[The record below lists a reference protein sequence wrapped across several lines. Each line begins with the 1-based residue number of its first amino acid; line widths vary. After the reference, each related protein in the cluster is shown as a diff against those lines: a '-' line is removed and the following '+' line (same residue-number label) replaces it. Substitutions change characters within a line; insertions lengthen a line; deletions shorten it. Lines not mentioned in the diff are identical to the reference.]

1 MAEPGLRAFVCGQP
15 IAHSRSPMIHRHWL
29 SQYAIDGSYDPIEV
43 APADFSGFVSSLAEN
58 GLAGGNVTIPN
69 KEAAFAAV
77 DRRDGE
83 AGAVGAVNT
92 LWFDKGR
99 LVGGNTDALGFAAN
113 LDAFAPQ
120 WRDRGRA
127 LIVGAGGASRAV
139 VHAILQAGFD
149 RIDIVNRTAARGQDL
164 ADRFGRK
171 VVAHGL
177 DQLSTLTPTAG
188 LVVNTTSLGMDG
200 GDSAPLEVDRLP
212 DDSVVT
218 DIVYVPLV
226 TPLLAAAAGRGL
238 ATVDGLGMLLHQA
251 APGFARW
258 FGVTPQVTEELRN
271 LVIADLERH
280 R

>member
-120 WRDRGRA
+120 WRDRGRS
-127 LIVGAGGASRAV
+127 IDDVDAV
-139 VHAILQAGFD
+139 E
-149 RIDIVNRTAARGQDL
+149 
-164 ADRFGRK
+164 
-171 VVAHGL
+171 
-177 DQLSTLTPTAG
+177 AG
-188 LVVNTTSLGMDG
+188 LQDG
-200 GDSAPLEVDRLP
+200 VHDRPRRAAGADDQRPAAIAPLR
-212 DDSVVT
+212 
-218 DIVYVPLV
+218 
-226 TPLLAAAAGRGL
+226 RK
-238 ATVDGLGMLLHQA
+238 
-251 APGFARW
+251 
-258 FGVTPQVTEELRN
+258 GV
-271 LVIADLERH
+271 
-280 R
+280 